1 MLLCKANVYRYTANL
16 TGACHI
22 ANKNVAVGLCL
33 NSKYTLYQQRLTA
46 VIDSCMNICND
57 NSTRF
62 KFTASHVQLLIVPSY
77 SETESE
83 TDSWKV
89 DSWETITN

>member
-22 ANKNVAVGLCL
+22 ANKNVAVGLSL

-46 VIDSCMNICND
+46 VIDSCMNIYND